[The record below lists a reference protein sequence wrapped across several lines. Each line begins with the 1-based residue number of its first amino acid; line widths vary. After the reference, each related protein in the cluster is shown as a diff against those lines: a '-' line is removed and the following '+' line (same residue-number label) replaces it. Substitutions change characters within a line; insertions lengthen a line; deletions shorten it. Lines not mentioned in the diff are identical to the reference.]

1 MQKNQTRLSLGNH
14 NMFLMVSVF
23 SFVLALFDVCLS
35 LSLSLWCFVCSNV
48 SGFVYVTEVD
58 VLRKKITYLAPS
70 PGALPSKFLVAGSLT
85 WLESH

>member
-23 SFVLALFDVCLS
+23 SFVLALFDVCV
-35 LSLSLWCFVCSNV
+35 SLSLWCFVCSNV

-70 PGALPSKFLVAGSLT
+70 PGALPSKILVAGSLT